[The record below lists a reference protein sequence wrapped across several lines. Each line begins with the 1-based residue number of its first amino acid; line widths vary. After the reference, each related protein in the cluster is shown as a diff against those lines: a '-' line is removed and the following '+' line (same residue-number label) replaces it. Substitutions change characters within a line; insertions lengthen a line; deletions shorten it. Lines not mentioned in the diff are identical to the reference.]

1 MGLEIAIPA
10 LRDDEL
16 IKLYGEIYDSD
27 DKRIAV
33 IEAQFKIR
41 QINKDDVIDK
51 IIRKN
56 EEDNQFNQP
65 NNID

>member
-1 MGLEIAIPA
+1 MELEIAIPA

-16 IKLYGEIYDSD
+16 IELYGKLYGSD
-27 DKRIAV
+27 DKRMAV
-33 IEAQFKIR
+33 IEDQFKIR

-51 IIRKN
+51 IMRKN
-56 EEDNQFNQP
+56 DEDNQFNLP